1 VAGFWAM
8 LTAYHSVALLLH
20 SCTVQ
25 NTEKG
30 ISIKVEKLQTYV
42 KVQNKKVQSG
52 IEMNQDTKKGVT
64 KLDLSFFAGSVS
76 NSD

>member
-1 VAGFWAM
+1 M

-30 ISIKVEKLQTYV
+30 ITIKFEKSQTYV
-42 KVQNKKVQSG
+42 KTQTKNIQSG
-52 IEMNQDTKKGVT
+52 TEMNQDTKKGVT
-64 KLDLSFFAGSVS
+64 RNYNFFLKFLC
-76 NSD
+76 